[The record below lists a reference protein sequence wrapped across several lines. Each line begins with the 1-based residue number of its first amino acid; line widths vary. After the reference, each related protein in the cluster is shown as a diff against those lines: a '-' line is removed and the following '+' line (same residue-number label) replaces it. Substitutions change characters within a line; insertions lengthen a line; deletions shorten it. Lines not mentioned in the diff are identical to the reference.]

1 MKRSGIFLLNS
12 RLLFKTVFKKI
23 KTSIWLVDDIYVN
36 RAEPR
41 LEFWARVCL
50 LSVTFLIVISR
61 HAHTGS
67 RYQNTKRLK
76 GSCWDLRYQL
86 ALVPNNSNP
95 GLSGEQKR
103 LQIFFFLLQGLS
115 DNIKCRL
122 LLWGCD
128 HLLMGIIRNIAAS
141 LVLLRQSSVKNNHKV
156 GTAPLNWRQRS
167 PAWPRILKLV
177 LLLQVIMSRRLH
189 ARRTDGVDKNVW
201 WVNTLKCPCFG
212 GDDYSTKGKVSY
224 V

>member
-1 MKRSGIFLLNS
+1 MSLAVIKVSPEAAGGLPESSPEKKKKKKQLQEMKRSGIFLLNS

-67 RYQNTKRLK
+67 RYQNTRRLK

-103 LQIFFFLLQGLS
+103 LQIFFSF
-115 DNIKCRL
+115 CRDSVTTL
-122 LLWGCD
+122 NVVCSCEAV
-128 HLLMGIIRNIAAS
+128 II
-141 LVLLRQSSVKNNHKV
+141 
-156 GTAPLNWRQRS
+156 
-167 PAWPRILKLV
+167 
-177 LLLQVIMSRRLH
+177 
-189 ARRTDGVDKNVW
+189 
-201 WVNTLKCPCFG
+201 
-212 GDDYSTKGKVSY
+212 Y
-224 V
+224 

>member
-67 RYQNTKRLK
+67 RYQNKEAEGELL
-76 GSCWDLRYQL
+76 GPS
-86 ALVPNNSNP
+86 
-95 GLSGEQKR
+95 LSTRTGPKQQQPWTFRWTETSTD
-103 LQIFFFLLQGLS
+103 IFFLLQGLS
-115 DNIKCRL
+115 DNIKCGL

-201 WVNTLKCPCFG
+201 WVNTLKCPCFW

>member
-1 MKRSGIFLLNS
+1 MKRSGIFLLNL
-12 RLLFKTVFKKI
+12 RILFKTVFKKI

-67 RYQNTKRLK
+67 RYQNTRRLK
-76 GSCWDLRYQL
+76 GSCWGLRYQL

-201 WVNTLKCPCFG
+201 WVNTLKCPCFW